1 MKKLPEIFTGVLLVV
16 MISACSQPSSENAAM
31 TETAEQFVE
40 RANTELDELSRE
52 IGAAEWVRSTYITQD
67 TAIIAAAASEK
78 YAKWHSGMVQL
89 ALAYDDQELS
99 PETQRAI
106 NLLKLGTALPTPN
119 DPAKRKELTLIA
131 TELEGMYGAGQ
142 YCRNDNDCISGSE
155 LEGLMQDS
163 RDYDELDRK
172 SVV

>member
-106 NLLKLGTALPTPN
+106 
-119 DPAKRKELTLIA
+119 
-131 TELEGMYGAGQ
+131 
-142 YCRNDNDCISGSE
+142 
-155 LEGLMQDS
+155 
-163 RDYDELDRK
+163 
-172 SVV
+172 